1 MWSHLTYITAH
12 VETQN
17 TSAGA
22 CFCKTLKG
30 ETEISKNKTDL
41 YWFMKLDSLLFC
53 TEVCVLSDKH
63 LKDNCTILYMWRKKH
78 LSWGWCQR
86 GGHVVTQ
93 RCLHLPFKTRA
104 IYFRSSLCFIY
115 KALKCHHMKTKII
128 RYLWLSQISNKQ
140 GQSFLSVWLK
150 WLADLPT
157 YMCALYLLIFMVSS
171 RGHNSPDLC
180 FKDVFDPQSSHTDR
194 QIPGSHFSVN
204 SYYYGLQ

>member
-115 KALKCHHMKTKII
+115 KALKCHHMKMKII

-157 YMCALYLLIFMVSS
+157 YSLHSTSWFSWFPPGVTIHPIYALRTSLIHKVVTLTGRFQARTLV
-171 RGHNSPDLC
+171 
-180 FKDVFDPQSSHTDR
+180 
-194 QIPGSHFSVN
+194 
-204 SYYYGLQ
+204 